1 MATPKHSH
9 GHHDDGHGHH
19 GHHHSGHKHH
29 VLSARMLVRVFVALV
44 GLTVLTVV
52 LALFE
57 RGFAQIGG
65 TRIDLPQLHLGAL
78 SVPVAL
84 AIAGAKATLVAAYF
98 MNLREDRGTPLLS
111 FVASFVFLIIF
122 FAFTYLDTG
131 FRDTF
136 TEQSAIPVDVYQEQ
150 LLEGQARTEALAPDF
165 EAVPLVDTPD
175 PRLFPNAALEPGAA
189 AATPAAPADT
199 PADDGTDEQ

>member
-1 MATPKHSH
+1 
-9 GHHDDGHGHH
+9 
-19 GHHHSGHKHH
+19 
-29 VLSARMLVRVFVALV
+29 MLVRVFLALV

-57 RGFAQIGG
+57 RGFADVGG
-65 TRIDLPQLHLGAL
+65 TRIDLPQLHLGAF

-84 AIAGAKATLVAAYF
+84 AIAGVKATLVAAYF

-111 FVASFVFLIIF
+111 FIASFVFLIIF

-136 TEQSAIPVDVYQEQ
+136 TEQSAVPVDIYQER
-150 LLEGQARTEALAPDF
+150 LLEGQARTEALAPEF

-175 PRLFPNAALEPGAA
+175 PRLFSNPALEPGAP
-189 AATPAAPADT
+189 AATPAAPADDG
-199 PADDGTDEQ
+199 ADD